1 MRRVVLVLA
10 TMALAIL
17 LASGIAQAIINGE
30 PDGNMHPYVGALV
43 TEFEVAEGET
53 ELLPACSGTLISPT
67 VFLTAGHCTEFLI
80 EENLPTYVSFDSTFV
95 PGESELV
102 SGTPYLHPDYCVGCG
117 PPGVRW
123 MVGYD
128 VGVVVLD
135 EPVEMETYGRL
146 PSENLLDTL
155 QKRSPLTVVGYG
167 ANDFATGGGPQQPI
181 YPDIRQMATVE
192 YLGTKGMANLV
203 GEDVI
208 EASRKNRGVVNLHTG
223 ISPYVKGG
231 PNCTNWCLAQGWF
244 HLIGN
249 SVMWLDRGI
258 DSGNLITTERTSLT
272 GDEDQEEL
280 HWKVM
285 EHAHDLYVRAIS
297 AIAAGDGVPDV
308 PQQDL
313 GTGPTFHNAD
323 WTARAM
329 IRARWNFARRYPREV
344 GAAMAP
350 EVRLVALPSAV
361 RRGS

>member
-1 MRRVVLVLA
+1 MLARYERTYDGFPDVRQVEVGNVNDPAVLEA
-10 TMALAIL
+10 IAALAPDL
-17 LASGIAQAIINGE
+17 LA
-30 PDGNMHPYVGALV
+30 
-43 TEFEVAEGET
+43 
-53 ELLPACSGTLISPT
+53 
-67 VFLTAGHCTEFLI
+67 
-80 EENLPTYVSFDSTFV
+80 
-95 PGESELV
+95 V
-102 SGTPYLHPDYCVGCG
+102 SGT
-117 PPGVRW
+117 
-123 MVGYD
+123 
-128 VGVVVLD
+128 
-135 EPVEMETYGRL
+135 
-146 PSENLLDTL
+146 
-155 QKRSPLTVVGYG
+155 
-167 ANDFATGGGPQQPI
+167 
-181 YPDIRQMATVE
+181 
-192 YLGTKGMANLV
+192 NLV
-203 GEDVI
+203 GADVI
-208 EASRKNRGVVNLHTG
+208 EASRKSRGIVNLHTG

-249 SVMWLDRGI
+249 SAMWLDRGI

-272 GDEDQEEL
+272 GDEDLEEL

-297 AIAAGDGVPDV
+297 AIAADDGVPDV
-308 PQQDL
+308 RQQDL